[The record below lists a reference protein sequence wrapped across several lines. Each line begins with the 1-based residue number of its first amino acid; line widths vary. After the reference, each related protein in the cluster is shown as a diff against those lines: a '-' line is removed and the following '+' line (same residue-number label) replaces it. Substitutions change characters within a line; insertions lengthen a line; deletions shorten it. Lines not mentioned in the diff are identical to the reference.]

1 MSYTGLKAAA
11 FSLGALAMCLSA
23 SAETPGL
30 EHIGCCGVGAWAVAA
45 PPPAPTPS
53 SYIER
58 SRAKGDWR
66 IHVAGVAS
74 PPVALPPAID
84 HALQHALGQSAPPPP
99 PHVYGADTGYDET
112 ITRWYFTTLVY
123 DGGYQEYVRRHK
135 CHDEHDQ
142 QEPWCRHKPP
152 PPPPHIP
159 AVPEP
164 GLWALMISGVAV
176 MGAALRWRRRS
187 AAGAAP
193 TG

>member
-1 MSYTGLKAAA
+1 MSYTGLKVAA

-23 SAETPGL
+23 AAETPGL

-58 SRAKGDWR
+58 SRTKGDWS
-66 IHVAGVAS
+66 IHVAGMAS
-74 PPVALPPAID
+74 PPVSLPPAVD
-84 HALQHALGQSAPPPP
+84 HALQHALGRSAPPPP
-99 PHVYGADTGYDET
+99 PHVYGADTGYDEN
-112 ITRWYFTTLVY
+112 IRWYFSYLVY
-123 DGGYQEYVRRHK
+123 DGGYEAYVRKVRK
-135 CHDEHDQ
+135 CHDHEN
-142 QEPWCRHKPP
+142 EPWCHHKPP

-164 GLWALMISGVAV
+164 GVWALMISGAAL
-176 MGAALRWRRRS
+176 MGAALRWKRRN

-193 TG
+193 TA